1 MINSPPVPI
10 TVSSVESL
18 ALEHLQDQEDL
29 TDPDDDEDDDV
40 VDAPTTSSA
49 SRRTPGAAEG
59 SSQCSSSGSTI
70 KHAKEVSG
78 GGSSLELSFS
88 HTSQNS
94 ALSESVSE
102 SLDYSVTSAQA
113 SAGAYPS
120 RAPSVSLTL
129 DSNSDYVQL
138 PPLVDESCCVQ
149 DETRFINRS
158 AMTVVPP
165 SIAVPASMSVK
176 KQQPLV
182 VTRNNYLDVRASG
195 AMTTVYARQLSQ
207 SQIEQFQVHFFNSF
221 FIQLLDFSMGL
232 AGFYRPCNIFKNGLH
247 KTNKLTLKGLIMLY
261 V

>member
-1 MINSPPVPI
+1 VAI
-10 TVSSVESL
+10 SSVESL
-18 ALEHLQDQEDL
+18 ALEHLQDQEDP
-29 TDPDDDEDDDV
+29 TDPEEEDDLDEHDV
-40 VDAPTTSSA
+40 VDAPA
-49 SRRTPGAAEG
+49 SRTRRSTPGGAAEG
-59 SSQCSSSGSTI
+59 SSQCSSSGSTV
-70 KHAKEVSG
+70 KHVKEVSG

-138 PPLVDESCCVQ
+138 PPLHLNTPDEQ
-149 DETRFINRS
+149 PARGTRSPIGVL
-158 AMTVVPP
+158 AAP
-165 SIAVPASMSVK
+165 SIAAMPTLTAVASVK

-207 SQIEQFQVHFFNSF
+207 SQIEQFQVRIS
-221 FIQLLDFSMGL
+221 I
-232 AGFYRPCNIFKNGLH
+232 GFYKTINITQTSNHDEIK
-247 KTNKLTLKGLIMLY
+247 KT
-261 V
+261 VA

>member
-1 MINSPPVPI
+1 MINSPPAPI
-10 TVSSVESL
+10 TISSVESL

-29 TDPDDDEDDDV
+29 TDQDDEDEDEDDV

-138 PPLVDESCCVQ
+138 PPLLDDEPP
-149 DETRFINRS
+149 RFVTS
-158 AMTVVPP
+158 AAARTVPSP
-165 SIAVPASMSVK
+165 SIAMPVTLK

-207 SQIEQFQVHFFNSF
+207 SQIEQFQVL
-221 FIQLLDFSMGL
+221 IKL
-232 AGFYRPCNIFKNGLH
+232 AILIKKN
-247 KTNKLTLKGLIMLY
+247 TVRFACTLNHWDWTILVLFCR
-261 V
+261 

>member
-1 MINSPPVPI
+1 MINSPPAAI
-10 TVSSVESL
+10 TISSVESL

-29 TDPDDDEDDDV
+29 TDEEEDEDDV

-138 PPLVDESCCVQ
+138 PPLLDDEPP
-149 DETRFINRS
+149 RFVASPS
-158 AMTVVPP
+158 AAARTVPSP
-165 SIAVPASMSVK
+165 SIAMPVTLK
-176 KQQPLV
+176 KQQQQPLV

-207 SQIEQFQVHFFNSF
+207 SQIEQFQVLTC
-221 FIQLLDFSMGL
+221 QT
-232 AGFYRPCNIFKNGLH
+232 FK
-247 KTNKLTLKGLIMLY
+247 Y
-261 V
+261 